1 MVEAG
6 FCHRF
11 LPLHVIILK
20 NTKIYYIKLLKCTK
34 PLAHYFAK
42 LLHPK
47 YKGAKL
53 SYQQKEKTIRW
64 IELLPFD
71 LNFNAEDEVSSQ
83 LLEEPEDSQQ
93 EAVMSEIQNL
103 ADVMTHGSSTVMPVI
118 WLQCNE
124 SFQASDIQ

>member
-1 MVEAG
+1 VVEAG

-11 LPLHVIILK
+11 LPLHVNILK
-20 NTKIYYIKLLKCTK
+20 NTKIYYIKLLKCIK

-42 LLHPK
+42 LQHPK

-64 IELLPFD
+64 IALLPFD
-71 LNFNAEDEVSSQ
+71 LNFNAEDEVSRK
-83 LLEEPEDSQQ
+83 LLEEPEDSQHKV
-93 EAVMSEIQNL
+93 VMSEIQNL
-103 ADVMTHGSSTVMPVI
+103 ADVMTHDSSTVMPVI

>member
-1 MVEAG
+1 
-6 FCHRF
+6 
-11 LPLHVIILK
+11 
-20 NTKIYYIKLLKCTK
+20 
-34 PLAHYFAK
+34 
-42 LLHPK
+42 
-47 YKGAKL
+47 
-53 SYQQKEKTIRW
+53 
-64 IELLPFD
+64 LPFD